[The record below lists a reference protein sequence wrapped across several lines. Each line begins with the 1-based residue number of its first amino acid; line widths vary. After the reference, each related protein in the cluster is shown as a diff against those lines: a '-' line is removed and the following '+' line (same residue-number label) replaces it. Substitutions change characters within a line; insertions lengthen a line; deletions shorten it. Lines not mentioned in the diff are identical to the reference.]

1 MIEKNYHIYVKDRC
15 IYHSLKESE
24 FKETWELLNN
34 FIDIATEIQKTDL
47 QYEEVIIEIQNSMTP
62 SY

>member
-1 MIEKNYHIYVKDRC
+1 MAADKIYHIYVKDRC

-24 FKETWELLNN
+24 FKETWEMLNK
-34 FIDIATEIQKTDL
+34 FIDIATTIEKRDL
-47 QYEEVIIEIQNSMTP
+47 QYEEVSVDRTITP